1 MNIFVSSMFFHN
13 SDLFFVFYKQI
24 NLNSCNIYAIRKGK
38 FVSSL
43 TKKNPKFLNCVI
55 MTTVNKFIFFKLLF

>member
-43 TKKNPKFLNCVI
+43 TKKPQI
-55 MTTVNKFIFFKLLF
+55 FKLCYNDNCK

>member
-1 MNIFVSSMFFHN
+1 MNIFVSSMFFYN

-43 TKKNPKFLNCVI
+43 TKKTPNF
-55 MTTVNKFIFFKLLF
+55 